1 MHSPIQAERE
11 KPRRES
17 RRGFSGKSY
26 AAGAA
31 FFAARLRGR
40 RFAAFLGAAFLAAR
54 FFAGRRFA
62 AFLAPAFLAARFF
75 AGRFFAAFLAPA
87 FLAVRFFAAFL
98 GAAFFAVRFFAVR
111 FLAAFFGAA
120 AFLAVRF
127 FAAFL
132 ATVLRVVLAATCIS
146 CLQGPIL
153 HRTLS
158 TKSVTLKFN
167 KFHYLRDFDSCR
179 VALFLKKSGEC
190 HH

>member
-40 RFAAFLGAAFLAAR
+40 R
-54 FFAGRRFA
+54 
-62 AFLAPAFLAARFF
+62 
-75 AGRFFAAFLAPA
+75 
-87 FLAVRFFAAFL
+87 FAAFL

-158 TKSVTLKFN
+158 KKSVTSNFN

-190 HH
+190 HQ

>member
-40 RFAAFLGAAFLAAR
+40 RFAAFLGA
-54 FFAGRRFA
+54 
-62 AFLAPAFLAARFF
+62 AFLAARFF

-158 TKSVTLKFN
+158 TKSVTLNFN
-167 KFHYLRDFDSCR
+167 NFHYLRDFDSCR

-190 HH
+190 HQ

>member
-40 RFAAFLGAAFLAAR
+40 RFAAFLGAAF
-54 FFAGRRFA
+54 FAE
-62 AFLAPAFLAARFF
+62 
-75 AGRFFAAFLAPA
+75 
-87 FLAVRFFAAFL
+87 
-98 GAAFFAVRFFAVR
+98 RFFAVR

-158 TKSVTLKFN
+158 TKSVTLNFN

-179 VALFLKKSGEC
+179 VALF
-190 HH
+190 